1 MAKYTNASDSNYLMV
16 WSEYFKMQ
24 KSTNIL
30 NLIEIVG
37 DMVGLGLTKSKIAYY
52 Y

>member
-1 MAKYTNASDSNYLMV
+1 MPLIVNYYMV

-24 KSTNIL
+24 KSTNTL

-37 DMVGLGLTKSKIAYY
+37 DILGFGLRKSKMVYY